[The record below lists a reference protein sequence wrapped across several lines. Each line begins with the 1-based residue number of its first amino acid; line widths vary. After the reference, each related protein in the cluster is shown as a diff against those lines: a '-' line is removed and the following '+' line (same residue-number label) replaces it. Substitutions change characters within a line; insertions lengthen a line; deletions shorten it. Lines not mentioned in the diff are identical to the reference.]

1 MAGIE
6 RAVTAWAIGPR
17 ESDVYLMLFVAALAM
32 WNMGVAFVAGVVLS
46 EVLRRGWVRV

>member
-1 MAGIE
+1 LAGIE

-32 WNMGVAFVAGVVLS
+32 WNMGVAFAAGVVLS